1 MRRGWSDS
9 DIAKIAG
16 ENVLRVMAEAERVAV
31 KLRTGRAASEATP
44 NSPHS

>member
-16 ENVLRVMAEAERVAV
+16 ENVLRVLAEAERVSA
-31 KLRTGRAASEATP
+31 KLRTERAPSEATL
-44 NSPHS
+44 NTPHS

>member
-16 ENVLRVMAEAERVAV
+16 ENVLRVMTEAERVSV
-31 KLRTGRAASEATP
+31 KLRAERAASEATLDT
-44 NSPHS
+44 PHS